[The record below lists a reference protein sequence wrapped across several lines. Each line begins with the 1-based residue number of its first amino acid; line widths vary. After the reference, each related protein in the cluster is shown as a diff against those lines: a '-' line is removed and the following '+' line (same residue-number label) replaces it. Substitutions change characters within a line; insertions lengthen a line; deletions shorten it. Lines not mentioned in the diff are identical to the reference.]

1 MVADLGFQERE
12 TPVPAMSKEDYMI
25 RLLEE
30 VVRGGKDL
38 EGDIPRMMAWEGDI
52 LTLESA
58 YVEADFPHDAWVV
71 YMRATA
77 AAAGLLR
84 IWPNGVPGVNSSA
97 IEIRDTSA
105 VRIKSTSN
113 VLHLYNPSAV
123 TVHYFAVALS
133 RAEVEFYA
141 LA

>member
-1 MVADLGFQERE
+1 MVADQGFQSAE
-12 TPVPAMSKEDYMI
+12 TPVPVMSRDDYMI

-30 VVRGGKDL
+30 IVRGGKDL
-38 EGDIPRMMAWEGDI
+38 EGDVPRMMAWEGDI
-52 LTLESA
+52 LTLASA

-84 IWPNGVPGVNSSA
+84 MWPGGTPGVNSSA

-113 VLHLYNPSAV
+113 ILHFYNPSAV